1 MSHSEPIVLHSE
13 LAFFESHRLELVD
26 RAAGKY
32 ALVKG
37 SELVGVFETETE
49 AIRAGYQRFGNEAF
63 LVEQIVE
70 ADVPL
75 KFTSFNL
82 GI

>member
-1 MSHSEPIVLHSE
+1 MSRSEAITLQSE
-13 LAFFESHRLELVD
+13 LDFFENHRLELVD
-26 RAAGKY
+26 RASGKY

-49 AIRAGYQRFGNEAF
+49 AIRAGYQRFANDGF
-63 LVEQIVE
+63 LVKQIVE

-75 KFTSFNL
+75 KFTSFDL
-82 GI
+82 GV